1 MKNTKISYLYRDASN
16 YKQWN
21 EAVVEGVITQEQID
35 SIMGCLDCGEYFIP
49 KQAGLPETRLGEVTS
64 DDHCWFELNRDG
76 FVPTDAEADT
86 GMDVGELERRF
97 LEALGKW
104 DDSEVFEDGM

>member
-21 EAVVEGVITQEQID
+21 EVVVEGAITEEQID
-35 SIMGCLDCGEYFIP
+35 SIMGCLECGEYFIP
-49 KQAGLPETRLGEVTS
+49 KQVGLPETRFGEVTS
-64 DDHCWFELNRDG
+64 DDHCWFELSRDG
-76 FVPTDAEADT
+76 FVPTDAEVDA
-86 GMDVGELERRF
+86 GMDVGELERKF
-97 LEALGKW
+97 LEAQGKW